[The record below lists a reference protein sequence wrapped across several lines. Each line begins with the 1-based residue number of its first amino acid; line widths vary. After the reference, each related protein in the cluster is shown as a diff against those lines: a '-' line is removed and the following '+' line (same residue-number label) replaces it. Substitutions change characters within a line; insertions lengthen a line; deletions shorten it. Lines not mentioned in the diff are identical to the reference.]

1 MARRRRRAQ
10 WLILVLML
18 GTLQATAGGNAPAQD
33 PHDQNPSVPSADL
46 LMFLADFDDS
56 DGEVLDRAE
65 MAAAEQRER
74 PADTKQDDDD

>member
-10 WLILVLML
+10 WLIFALML
-18 GTLQATAGGNAPAQD
+18 GTLQALAATPPAQD
-33 PHDQNPSVPSADL
+33 PHDERPAPSADL

-65 MAAAEQRER
+65 TATAQQREQ
-74 PADTKQDDDD
+74 PADTTQDDDD